1 MYAIISFIIQLV
13 GMELFKA
20 FLAGTAGEDMLNFW
34 IDCEMYRDNV
44 QALEDGA
51 DITRTRLF
59 R

>member
-1 MYAIISFIIQLV
+1 
-13 GMELFKA
+13 MELFKA